1 MSHVDTYP
9 PLEVH
14 VVGGTVDVG
23 EKRPKEYRASHRTYV
38 LNAANPYLNIAGFDP
53 ARKCAYLN
61 VLDNSIVLT
70 SNLGQASDLA
80 NTAIGNAYASPNG
93 RLLAVSAGSE
103 YLLETQD
110 ELWVSANAYPT
121 RVGVTI
127 VREI

>member
-23 EKRPKEYRASHRTYV
+23 EKRPKENRASHRTVV
-38 LNAANPYLNIAGFDP
+38 LNAANPSYNIAGFDP
-53 ARKCAYLN
+53 ARKCVYLN
-61 VLDNSIVLT
+61 VLDNPVVLT
-70 SNLGQASDLA
+70 SNISQANDLA
-80 NTAIGNAYASPNG
+80 NTTGTLTTPNG

-110 ELWVSANAYPT
+110 ELWISTNTYPT
-121 RVGVTI
+121 RVGITI
-127 VREI
+127 IREV